1 MLSFIILYFQKL
13 FLRIIFEKAENET
26 KCNNPANLNQL
37 VRSPE
42 IPANVTQ
49 LLVFFVLGLLL

>member
-13 FLRIIFEKAENET
+13 FLGIIFEKAENET

-49 LLVFFVLGLLL
+49 LLVFLF

>member
-13 FLRIIFEKAENET
+13 FLGIIFEKAENET

-42 IPANVTQ
+42 IPEK
-49 LLVFFVLGLLL
+49 LLVFLF